1 MKPYIPTYIKDDY
14 VTQPKIDRAELL
26 VKTLLEN
33 PISQDRPGF
42 GEIEDEV
49 IRCAIDELRML
60 RKVNGFG
67 ERGLRF
73 GRAALNSQNSTL

>member
-33 PISQDRPGF
+33 PTTLDRPGF
-42 GEIEDEV
+42 GEMEDEV
-49 IRCAIDELRML
+49 IRCAIDELTML

-67 ERGLRF
+67 
-73 GRAALNSQNSTL
+73 

>member
-1 MKPYIPTYIKDDY
+1 MKPYIKTYIKDDY
-14 VTQPKIDRAELL
+14 VTQSKIDRAELL
-26 VKTLLEN
+26 VKTMLEN
-33 PISQDRPGF
+33 PTTLDRPGF
-42 GEIEDEV
+42 GEVEDEV

-73 GRAALNSQNSTL
+73 GRAALSSKNSAL

>member
-1 MKPYIPTYIKDDY
+1 MKTYIKDDY
-14 VTQPKIDRAELL
+14 VTQPKIDRAELV

-33 PISQDRPGF
+33 SIRQDRPGF

-60 RKVNGFG
+60 RKVNGF
-67 ERGLRF
+67 
-73 GRAALNSQNSTL
+73 A

>member
-1 MKPYIPTYIKDDY
+1 MKTYIKDDY
-14 VTQPKIDRAELL
+14 VTQSKIDRAELL

-33 PISQDRPGF
+33 SISQDRPGF

-67 ERGLRF
+67 
-73 GRAALNSQNSTL
+73 

>member
-1 MKPYIPTYIKDDY
+1 MKPYIKTYIKDNSISQQK
-14 VTQPKIDRAELL
+14 VDRAELL
-26 VKTLLEN
+26 VKTMLEN
-33 PISQDRPGF
+33 PTTLDRPGF

-73 GRAALNSQNSTL
+73 GRAALNSQGSTL